1 MDSLASR
8 YSSALLSIAEEEN
21 KLIEYQE
28 ACKILIQ
35 CLNENPNYMRILSS
49 SFINKDEK
57 KTMIGEVVSKFG
69 LPNFKSFISVILDN
83 NRENC
88 LIEILEDFNSKCNDK
103 QDILEGI
110 IYSVVKLS
118 EEQIKKIQDS
128 ISKKLNKSV
137 ELKNEININLIGG
150 IKVVIN
156 DIVFDGSVSN
166 KIESLKTM
174 LTKGGH

>member
-57 KTMIGEVVSKFG
+57 KTMVNEVLSKFG
-69 LPNFKSFISVILDN
+69 LPNLKSFI
-83 NRENC
+83 
-88 LIEILEDFNSKCNDK
+88 
-103 QDILEGI
+103 
-110 IYSVVKLS
+110 
-118 EEQIKKIQDS
+118 
-128 ISKKLNKSV
+128 
-137 ELKNEININLIGG
+137 NINPS
-150 IKVVIN
+150 KYVITLY
-156 DIVFDGSVSN
+156 SN
-166 KIESLKTM
+166 IF
-174 LTKGGH
+174 G